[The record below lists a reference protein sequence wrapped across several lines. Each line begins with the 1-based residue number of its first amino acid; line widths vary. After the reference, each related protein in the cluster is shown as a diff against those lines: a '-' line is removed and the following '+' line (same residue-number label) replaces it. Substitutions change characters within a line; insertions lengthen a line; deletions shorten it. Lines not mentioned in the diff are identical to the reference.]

1 MCCERGVVPY
11 RDVHLRSLA
20 QVAKENYHTP
30 DCLSRERPQFN
41 SCAALQKIFSLIKL
55 LTMKSRV
62 KTFNAA
68 PFDLTKVFDS
78 VQSMHL
84 TDSPREKLVVILGAT
99 STGKSSLALT
109 LAEKFD
115 TEIIS
120 ADSMAV
126 YKSFNVGTAKPPQAE
141 LERVPHHLINILDA
155 EEKFSVGEFVRRAR
169 PIITELNL
177 RGKIPIVAGGTGLY
191 IQALVEGYE
200 LQTVMRNGKAD
211 NEKISAENA
220 QCAMNELAELK
231 SSSSYYK
238 RTGELFYNALVFG
251 LTSDRPELYVR
262 INRRTEKM
270 FADGLIEEVKNLLA
284 DGVSPTA
291 QAMLGIGYKE
301 TVEYLQGDAT
311 LDETILKVAQA
322 TRNFA
327 KRQLTWYR
335 RMNYIKWLKI

>member
-1 MCCERGVVPY
+1 MRT
-11 RDVHLRSLA
+11 RLKNFD
-20 QVAKENYHTP
+20 
-30 DCLSRERPQFN
+30 
-41 SCAALQKIFSLIKL
+41 
-55 LTMKSRV
+55 
-62 KTFNAA
+62 AA
-68 PFDLTKVFDS
+68 PFDLTKIFDS
-78 VQSMHL
+78 VKSLHL

-126 YKSFNVGTAKPPQAE
+126 YKNFNVGTAKPSPAE
-141 LERVPHHLINILDA
+141 LKKIPHHLINILDA
-155 EEKFSVGEFVRRAR
+155 EEKFSVGKFVELAR

-200 LQTVMRNGKAD
+200 LGAD
-211 NEKISAENA
+211 KSLISH
-220 QCAMNELAELK
+220 
-231 SSSSYYK
+231 YK
-238 RTGELFYNALVFG
+238 QTGELFYDALVFG
-251 LTSDRPELYVR
+251 LTSDRSELYDR

-270 FADGLIEEVKNLLA
+270 FSDGLVDEVKNLLA
-284 DGVSPTA
+284 SGISPTA

-301 TVEYLQGDAT
+301 TLEYLQGVAT
-311 LDETILKVAQA
+311 LDETISRVAQA

>member
-1 MCCERGVVPY
+1 
-11 RDVHLRSLA
+11 
-20 QVAKENYHTP
+20 
-30 DCLSRERPQFN
+30 
-41 SCAALQKIFSLIKL
+41 
-55 LTMKSRV
+55 MKSII
-62 KTFNAA
+62 KNFDAE
-68 PFDLTKVFDS
+68 PFYLTNVFDS
-78 VQSMHL
+78 IKSLHL
-84 TDSPREKLVVILGAT
+84 ANSPREKLVVILGAT
-99 STGKSSLALT
+99 STGKSSLALE

-126 YKSFNVGTAKPPQAE
+126 YKNFNVGTAKPTQAE
-141 LERVPHHLINILDA
+141 LARVPHHLINILDA

-200 LQTVMRNGKAD
+200 LGAGK
-211 NEKISAENA
+211 S
-220 QCAMNELAELK
+220 LV
-231 SSSSYYK
+231 SHYK

-251 LTSDRPELYVR
+251 LTSDRPTLYDR

-270 FADGLIEEVKNLLA
+270 FAGGLVDEVKTLLA
-284 DGVSPTA
+284 SGIAPNA
-291 QAMLGIGYKE
+291 QAMTGIGYKE
-301 TVEYLQGDAT
+301 TVEYLQGGAT
-311 LDETILKVAQA
+311 LDETISKVAQA

-335 RMNYIKWLKI
+335 RMHYIRWLKI

>member
-1 MCCERGVVPY
+1 
-11 RDVHLRSLA
+11 
-20 QVAKENYHTP
+20 
-30 DCLSRERPQFN
+30 
-41 SCAALQKIFSLIKL
+41 
-55 LTMKSRV
+55 MKSKV
-62 KTFNAA
+62 KNFDAA
-68 PFDLTKVFDS
+68 PFDLTNILNS
-78 VQSMHL
+78 VKSLHL
-84 TDSPREKLVVILGAT
+84 TNSPREKLVVILGAT

-109 LAEKFD
+109 LAEEFD

-126 YKSFNVGTAKPPQAE
+126 YKNFNVGTAKPTQAE
-141 LERVPHHLINILDA
+141 LKRVPHHLINILDA

-169 PIITELNL
+169 PIISQLNL

-200 LQTVMRNGKAD
+200 LQCVKSMRNAQCVMRN
-211 NEKISAENA
+211 EN
-220 QCAMNELAELK
+220 QCGMNGLTEFK

-238 RTGELFYNALVFG
+238 RTGELFYNTRVFG
-251 LTSDRPELYVR
+251 LTSERNELYDR

-270 FADGLIEEVKNLLA
+270 FADGLVDEVKNLLA
-284 DGVSPTA
+284 SGISPNA

-301 TVEYLQGDAT
+301 TVEYLKGGAT

-335 RMNYIKWLKI
+335 RMKYIQWLKI

>member
-1 MCCERGVVPY
+1 
-11 RDVHLRSLA
+11 
-20 QVAKENYHTP
+20 
-30 DCLSRERPQFN
+30 
-41 SCAALQKIFSLIKL
+41 
-55 LTMKSRV
+55 MKSRIKNFDAV
-62 KTFNAA
+62 

-78 VQSMHL
+78 VKSLHL
-84 TDSPREKLVVILGAT
+84 ANSSREKLVVILGAT
-99 STGKSSLALT
+99 STGKSSLALE
-109 LAEKFD
+109 LAEELD

-126 YKSFNVGTAKPPQAE
+126 YKNFNVGTAKPSPAE
-141 LERVPHHLINILDA
+141 LLRVPHHLINILDA

-169 PIITELNL
+169 PIISELNL

-200 LQTVMRNGKAD
+200 LQCGMRNAK
-211 NEKISAENA
+211 
-220 QCAMNELAELK
+220 CVMNGLKEFK

-238 RTGELFYNALVFG
+238 QTGELIYNALIFG
-251 LTSDRPELYVR
+251 LTSERNELYDR

-270 FADGLIEEVKNLLA
+270 FADGLVDEVKNLLA
-284 DGVSPTA
+284 SGISPNA

-301 TVEYLQGDAT
+301 TVEYLQGGAT
-311 LDETILKVAQA
+311 LDETISKVAQA

-335 RMNYIKWLKI
+335 RMKYIQWLKI

>member
-1 MCCERGVVPY
+1 MSNK
-11 RDVHLRSLA
+11 L
-20 QVAKENYHTP
+20 KEF
-30 DCLSRERPQFN
+30 D
-41 SCAALQKIFSLIKL
+41 
-55 LTMKSRV
+55 
-62 KTFNAA
+62 AA
-68 PFDLTKVFDS
+68 PLDLTKVFDS
-78 VQSMHL
+78 IQSLLL
-84 TDSPREKLVVILGAT
+84 TSSPREKLIVILGAT

-109 LAEKFD
+109 LAQALD

-126 YKSFNVGTAKPPQAE
+126 YRGFNVGTAKPSPAE
-141 LERVPHHLINILDA
+141 LERVPHHIIDILDA

-200 LQTVMRNGKAD
+200 LDDAGK
-211 NEKISAENA
+211 S
-220 QCAMNELAELK
+220 LV
-231 SSSSYYK
+231 SHFK
-238 RTGELFYNALVFG
+238 RTGELFYTAQIFG
-251 LTSDRPELYVR
+251 LTAERNELYER
-262 INRRTEKM
+262 INRRTEQM
-270 FADGLIEEVKNLLA
+270 FANGLVAEVSNLLA
-284 DGVSPTA
+284 SGISPAA

-301 TVEYLQGDAT
+301 TVEYLNGNAT
-311 LDETILKVAQA
+311 LEETVAKVAKA